1 MEAYSLAGFD
11 ESVVPRKSC
20 FCVPM
25 LSAGCRFPAAGLE
38 QVSIAAATA
47 KRALWKEGS
56 LVFNVSLL
64 GGDAA
69 DHGIEVPHTGAHD
82 HGKSRGALQKRIR
95 TSRTHLLEAHIQSLC
110 EQQLCPPAATANSG
124 EKGLP
129 SSTLTAGNRME
140 LQIAVP

>member
-1 MEAYSLAGFD
+1 MRLTPSLD
-11 ESVVPRKSC
+11 SMNLWSTKSC

-82 HGKSRGALQKRIR
+82 HGNHEEHYKENPNVSDA
-95 TSRTHLLEAHIQSLC
+95 S
-110 EQQLCPPAATANSG
+110 P
-124 EKGLP
+124 
-129 SSTLTAGNRME
+129 
-140 LQIAVP
+140 

>member
-1 MEAYSLAGFD
+1 
-11 ESVVPRKSC
+11 
-20 FCVPM
+20 M

-69 DHGIEVPHTGAHD
+69 DHGIEVPVVPANRIHLYHRVCRGTSENRRRRGDWCAR
-82 HGKSRGALQKRIR
+82 SRL
-95 TSRTHLLEAHIQSLC
+95 
-110 EQQLCPPAATANSG
+110 PPAAADRQPYFEIARGSVFECAAIQDVLVVG
-124 EKGLP
+124 EALDERESNERKIDLD
-129 SSTLTAGNRME
+129 RM
-140 LQIAVP
+140 AAC